1 VLGLYYKDVLKQD
14 WIEHVIDVETAFL
27 HAKRLNSDKKTY
39 IKVPSG
45 FEELMGIKTGTDD
58 VIELT
63 GVLYGEVDAPLAW
76 AITFKKILTKIG
88 FKQSLIDPCLYI
100 MQDKKMTL
108 EALMMVHVDNCKI
121 TGSRKKVMWTEKE
134 IKKHVPIKDL
144 GELRKFLGVN
154 YKAGTDKIG
163 PISEST

>member
-1 VLGLYYKDVLKQD
+1 
-14 WIEHVIDVETAFL
+14 
-27 HAKRLNSDKKTY
+27 
-39 IKVPSG
+39 
-45 FEELMGIKTGTDD
+45 MGTDD

-108 EALMMVHVDNCKI
+108 EVLILVHVDNCKI
-121 TGSRKKVMWTEKE
+121 TGSREKVMWTKKE

-144 GELRKFLGVN
+144 GEL
-154 YKAGTDKIG
+154 
-163 PISEST
+163 